1 MNGLEA
7 ELVELELLDL
17 QPARKDML
25 ADVLQGLK
33 APEKRLSP
41 MYFYDERGSRL
52 FDQICDLP
60 EYYPT
65 RTELAIMECHLG
77 EMSGLIGP
85 QAMLVELGS
94 GSSQKIRV
102 LLEHLDDLAAYVPVE
117 ISREYLMSSAQ
128 ALHGHFPDLEILPV
142 CADFTRDFALPDP
155 VQPPLRTIAYFPG
168 STIGNFNPADA
179 LGVLKRMAR
188 IAGKD
193 GGVLIGV
200 DLVKDVRI
208 LERAYNDAAGVTAKF
223 NLNILERFNREL
235 GADFDVEAFSHKA
248 VWNASR
254 QRIEMHLVSE
264 ADQCVRLCDC
274 VIRFRKGETIHTES
288 SHKYTLP
295 GFEALAAQAG
305 LKVEEVW
312 TDSDSLFSVQYLVVA
327 DSTGARR

>member
-1 MNGLEA
+1 MNGLETERA
-7 ELVELELLDL
+7 GLELLDL
-17 QPARKDML
+17 HPARKDML
-25 ADVLQGLK
+25 AEVLRGLK

-65 RTELAIMECHLG
+65 RTELAIMERHLG

-85 QAMLVELGS
+85 QAMLVEFGS

-102 LLEHLDDLAAYVPVE
+102 LLGHLDDLAAYVPVE
-117 ISREYLMSSAQ
+117 ISREYLISSAQ
-128 ALHGHFPDLEILPV
+128 ALHRHFPDLEILPV
-142 CADFTRDFALPDP
+142 CADFTRDFSLPDP
-155 VQPPLRTIAYFPG
+155 VQPPLRKIAYFPG

-179 LGVLKRMAR
+179 LALLKRMAR
-188 IAGKD
+188 IADED

-235 GADFDVEAFSHKA
+235 GTDFDVEAFSHKA
-248 VWNASR
+248 VWNAAR
-254 QRIEMHLVSE
+254 ERIEMHLVSE
-264 ADQCVRLCDC
+264 VDQRVRVCDC

-295 GFEALAAQAG
+295 GFKALAEQAG
-305 LKVEEVW
+305 LRVEEVW
-312 TDSDSLFSVQYLVVA
+312 TDRDSLFSVQYLVVA
-327 DSTGARR
+327 ESAMAHR